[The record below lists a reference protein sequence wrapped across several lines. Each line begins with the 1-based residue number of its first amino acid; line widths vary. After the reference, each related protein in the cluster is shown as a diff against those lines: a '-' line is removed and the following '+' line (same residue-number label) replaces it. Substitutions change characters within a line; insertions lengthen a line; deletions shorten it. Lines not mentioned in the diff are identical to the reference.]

1 MCGAL
6 LFVGKNEIHIIV
18 YPKLTFALTSVGTVS
33 EWFSVMS
40 NGDAVWQ
47 KGRERERELSLVF
60 LSFLSFFF
68 AWLVYL
74 LEVAPL
80 I

>member
-47 KGRERERELSLVF
+47 KGERGRESFHEF
-60 LSFLSFFF
+60 LSFFSFFFF